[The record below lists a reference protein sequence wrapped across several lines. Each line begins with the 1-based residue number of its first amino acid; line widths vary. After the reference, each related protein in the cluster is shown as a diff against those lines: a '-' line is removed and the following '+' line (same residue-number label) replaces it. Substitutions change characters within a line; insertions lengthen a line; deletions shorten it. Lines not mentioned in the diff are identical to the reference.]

1 MEKVLAAWGVKSL
14 QEALNIQLHITSKGK
29 TWEDV
34 RGYLAEYTRERER
47 KDITKQFRGVLCPN
61 PRCRKPMVIF
71 PVNTDPGNQVGGDFK
86 SMWYCTDPRCNATI
100 PNAGT
105 VEEEIMAV
113 GDRGDVETV
122 KTGKRVKRKVQR
134 NQTRVP
140 SRNIVR

>member
-1 MEKVLAAWGVKSL
+1 MEKILAAWNLATL
-14 QEALNIQLHITSKGK
+14 QESNNINKHLANKGK
-29 TWEDV
+29 TWDDV
-34 RGYLAEYTRERER
+34 DAYLRAVAKRGNAPQE
-47 KDITKQFRGVLCPN
+47 FRGVLCPN

-105 VEEEIMAV
+105 VEAEIMAV